1 MTEDALAA
9 KLPGQRADDVR
20 AGLARLRADGLVRAD
35 AIAVTTR
42 GRDVRQRIE
51 DETDRRFFDPWPEDV
66 GREGAWIA
74 ERLAAVNTALAPAS

>member
-1 MTEDALAA
+1 MTA
-9 KLPGQRADDVR
+9 
-20 AGLARLRADGLVRAD
+20 
-35 AIAVTTR
+35 R

-66 GREGAWIA
+66 GHEGGWIA